1 VSSPV
6 VKRRRRLLSGG
17 RLLTLAVLLFLFV
30 IFAPTT
36 FVASKCWGE
45 GFQVPM
51 RRPEAARNIP
61 NYARDEQY
69 TYLAL
74 PEWVIIDATNEY
86 ARFIAKEPPSH
97 FPYFS
102 AIGQYWEQYG
112 AVCAV
117 TRRSYSY
124 DAGTHVNLAVS
135 GTIFSIENVVKG
147 LYENSFGWLT
157 ERFSSRDTPEDA
169 FAAGLALEYGTFM
182 QTEPWYSFPFAD
194 RLVTLWTSTPL
205 MGAHQVR
212 KWERRLSLT
221 SELALKAVYASI
233 VGLSTGV
240 AYAAAGPQVH
250 VWIERTPA
258 SVLTDAQFTAV
269 GEAPNQGAILALP
282 GGEPFTRLMLDLHSR
297 GVKFVSIAGNDDVL
311 VTVTTRPNKPAPP
324 APARVLTTVPVL
336 TTPED
341 SRYALSVPVA
351 SLSDV
356 MTAVLSNGGSV
367 VRIYDY

>member
-1 VSSPV
+1 LIGG
-6 VKRRRRLLSGG
+6 RRLLA
-17 RLLTLAVLLFLFV
+17 LAVLIFLII

-36 FVASKCWGE
+36 FVASNCWGD
-45 GFQVPM
+45 GFEPPM
-51 RRPEAARNIP
+51 RRPDAARNIP

-74 PEWVIIDATNEY
+74 PEWVIIDATSAY
-86 ARFIAKEPPSH
+86 GRFIAKEPPSH

-112 AVCAV
+112 AVCGI
-117 TRRSYSY
+117 TRRSYAY
-124 DAGTHVNLAVS
+124 DAGTHIHLGVV
-135 GTIFSIENVVKG
+135 GTIFSVENIVKG

-169 FAAGLALEYGTFM
+169 FAATLANEYGTFI
-182 QTEPWYSFPFAD
+182 QTQAWYSFPFAD
-194 RLVTLWTSTPL
+194 RLMSLWTETPL
-205 MGAHQVR
+205 MGAHPTR
-212 KWERRLSLT
+212 KLERRLSLT
-221 SELALKAVYASI
+221 AELAVKAVYASI

-258 SVLTDAQFTAV
+258 SVLTDTQFSHA
-269 GEAPNQGAILALP
+269 GDAPNQGAILRLP

-297 GVKFVSIAGNDDVL
+297 AVKFVSIAGNDDIL
-311 VTVTTRPNKPAPP
+311 VTVIVRPNQPVPT
-324 APARVLTTVPVL
+324 APARVITTVPVL
-336 TTPED
+336 TSPEN
-341 SRYALSVPVA
+341 RRIALSVPVA
-351 SLSDV
+351 ALSDV

-367 VRIYDY
+367 ERIYDY

>member
-1 VSSPV
+1 
-6 VKRRRRLLSGG
+6 
-17 RLLTLAVLLFLFV
+17 
-30 IFAPTT
+30 
-36 FVASKCWGE
+36 
-45 GFQVPM
+45 M

-74 PEWVIIDATNEY
+74 PEWAIIDATNEY
-86 ARFIAKEPPSH
+86 ARFIAKQPPSH

-102 AIGQYWEQYG
+102 AIGQYWQEYG

-117 TRRSYSY
+117 TRRSYAY
-124 DAGTHVNLAVS
+124 DAGTHVNLGVV
-135 GTIFSIENVVKG
+135 GTIFSVENVVKG

-169 FAAGLALEYGTFM
+169 FAAQLAAEYGTFM

-194 RLVTLWTSTPL
+194 RLVTFWTSTPL
-205 MGAHQVR
+205 AGEHMAR

-221 SELALKAVYASI
+221 TELAVKAVYASV

-250 VWIERTPA
+250 VWIERTPS
-258 SVLTDAQFTAV
+258 SVLTDAQFTHV
-269 GEAPNQGAILALP
+269 GTAPNQGAILALP

-297 GVKFVSIAGNDDVL
+297 GVKFISIAGNDDVL
-311 VTVTTRPNKPAPP
+311 ITVITRPKQPAPP
-324 APARVLTTVPVL
+324 APARTITTVPVL
-336 TTPED
+336 TTPENT
-341 SRYALSVPVA
+341 RYALAVPVA
-351 SLSDV
+351 SLSDI

-367 VRIYDY
+367 ERIYDY

>member
-1 VSSPV
+1 MSTPV
-6 VKRRRRLLSGG
+6 PRRRRRLFSGG
-17 RLLTLAVLLFLFV
+17 RLLALSVLVFLV
-30 IFAPTT
+30 TIFAPTA
-36 FVASKCWGE
+36 FVASNCWGD
-45 GFQVPM
+45 GFQAPM

-117 TRRSYSY
+117 TRRSYAY
-124 DAGTHVNLAVS
+124 DAGTHVNLGLV
-135 GTIFSIENVVKG
+135 GTIFSVENIVKG
-147 LYENSFGWLT
+147 MYENSFGWLT
-157 ERFSSRDTPEDA
+157 ERFSSRDTAEDA
-169 FAAGLALEYGTFM
+169 FAAQLALEYGTFM

-194 RLVTLWTSTPL
+194 RLMTLWTGTPL
-205 MGAHQVR
+205 TGQLMAR
-212 KWERRLSLT
+212 KWERRLSMT
-221 SELALKAVYASI
+221 AELAVKAVYASV
-233 VGLSTGV
+233 VGLSTGL
-240 AYAAAGPQVH
+240 AYAATGSQVH

-258 SVLTDAQFTAV
+258 SVLTDKQFTHV

-282 GGEPFTRLMLDLHSR
+282 GGEAFTRLMLDLHSR
-297 GVKFVSIAGNDDVL
+297 GVKFVSIAGNDDIL
-311 VTVTTRPNKPAPP
+311 ITVIVQPKQPVPA
-324 APARVLTTVPVL
+324 APARVITAVPVL
-336 TTPED
+336 TNPAN
-341 SRYALSVPVA
+341 SRLALSVPVA

-356 MTAVLSNGGSV
+356 MTGVLSNGGSIE
-367 VRIYDY
+367 RIYDY